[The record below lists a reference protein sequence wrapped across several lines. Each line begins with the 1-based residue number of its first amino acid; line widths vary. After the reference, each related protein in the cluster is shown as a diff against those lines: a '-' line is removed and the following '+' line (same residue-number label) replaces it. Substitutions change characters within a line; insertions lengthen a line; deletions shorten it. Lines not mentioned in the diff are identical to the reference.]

1 MKRSNAVDD
10 DGIYINRK
18 GIGRQYLFN
27 ANLDFFRQEAS
38 PFDAHNVDYKLNA
51 HGLRSDEFS
60 LNHSGMHILFAGCS
74 NTYGLGTDLENL
86 WAKKVYNKIKETQEV
101 STYNNIGFNAGSI
114 IEIVFHI
121 FRYIERFGNPDVIF
135 VLLPERDRD
144 DEFFFD
150 EHEVKYS
157 DSFNLS
163 IYHALEVFCRSSNIK
178 LISSTWVF
186 NYTNLWGSFSK
197 MIRSDTPTP
206 QKILLA
212 PKIRNENTMF
222 DDYSKYFKTFKYFD
236 KDKIMKDLYEY
247 SMQNPEDENIYVAKD
262 EGRHFGNAFH
272 YAWSNQL
279 HERFLNEKNN

>member
-1 MKRSNAVDD
+1 MKRSNAVDND
-10 DGIYINRK
+10 DRYINRK
-18 GIGRQYLFN
+18 SIGRQYLFN
-27 ANLDFFRQEAS
+27 ANLDFFRQDG
-38 PFDAHNVDYKLNA
+38 PPIKAHGIDYTLNT

-74 NTYGLGTDLENL
+74 NTYGLGTDLENV
-86 WAKKVYNKIKETQEV
+86 WAKKIYNKIKETKDV

-121 FRYIERFGNPDVIF
+121 FRYIEKFGNPDVIF

-150 EHEVKYS
+150 EHEVRYS

-178 LISSTWVF
+178 LISSTWVS

-197 MIRSDTPTP
+197 MIREDVPTP
-206 QKILLA
+206 QKILLG
-212 PKIRNENTMF
+212 PKIRNESTMF
-222 DDYSKYFKTFKYFD
+222 DDYLKYFKTFKCFD
-236 KDKIMKDLYEY
+236 KDKVLKDLYEY
-247 SMQNPEDENIYVAKD
+247 SIQNPKDENMYVAKD

-272 YAWSNQL
+272 YAWANQL